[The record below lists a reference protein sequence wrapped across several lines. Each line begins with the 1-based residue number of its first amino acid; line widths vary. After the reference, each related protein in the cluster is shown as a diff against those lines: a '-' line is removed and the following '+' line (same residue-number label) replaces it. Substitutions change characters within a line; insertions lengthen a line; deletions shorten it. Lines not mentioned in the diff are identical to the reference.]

1 MKGVANQ
8 TRRGVSTSRRETRR
22 GTLGGS
28 PRKEPIPDKLYFR
41 IGEVARLTKIQP
53 YILRYWESEFPLL
66 QPKKSGTGQR
76 LYRKRD
82 IEIVLRI
89 KQLLYDR
96 RYTIAG
102 ARRRLQDEVEPA
114 DLLQQ
119 VQRIRE
125 GLEALGMLLDRS

>member
-1 MKGVANQ
+1 MANQ
-8 TRRGVSTSRRETRR
+8 TRRDAQAAQREARR
-22 GTLGGS
+22 GTLRKA

-41 IGEVARLTKIQP
+41 IGEVARLTEIQP

-82 IEIVLRI
+82 IEIIVKI
-89 KQLLYDR
+89 KELLYDQ

-102 ARRRLQDEVEPA
+102 ARRRLQEEAGPL
-114 DLLQQ
+114 DLLQHVRR
-119 VQRIRE
+119 VQE
-125 GLEALGMLLDRS
+125 GLEALGRLLDRS

>member
-1 MKGVANQ
+1 MANQ
-8 TRRGVSTSRRETRR
+8 TRREISTSRREARR
-22 GTLGGS
+22 GTPQRS
-28 PRKEPIPDKLYFR
+28 PKREPIPDKLYFR
-41 IGEVARLTKIQP
+41 IGEVARLTGIQP

-82 IEIVLRI
+82 IEIVLKI
-89 KQLLYDR
+89 KQLLYDQ

-102 ARRRLQDEVEPA
+102 AKRRLQDEMEPL

-125 GLEALGMLLDRS
+125 GLEALGGLLDRS